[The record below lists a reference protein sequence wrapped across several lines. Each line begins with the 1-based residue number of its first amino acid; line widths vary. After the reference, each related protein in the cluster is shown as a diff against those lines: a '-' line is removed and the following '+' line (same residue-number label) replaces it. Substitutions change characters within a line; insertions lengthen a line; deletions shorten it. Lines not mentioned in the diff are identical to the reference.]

1 MVASTRSANR
11 SARIADRVARTAER
25 SLLAGQRPLLVNS
38 RLADPKQNVQ
48 FSEGKLLTVCGGEA
62 TLEVSGDA
70 IYMALAARNV
80 GTGLAVLHG
89 WYVQD
94 GLPTSRSH
102 PPVEE
107 FTSQIRDIYLP
118 PGDIGFWQGAL
129 RDPADEVFKTV
140 ATAIETTEPLT
151 VNILYGDFEGDSG
164 SSASSR
170 CRTKS
175 RDGWCRRA
183 GTSSSTGQNL
193 GSTELVAKRPTSG
206 APAPSW
212 SAGKGQF
219 RFRPD
224 LRGRALLSNSTG
236 HGIDILSWRRQNSQ
250 ARAGNRANATSSSHR
265 AVTT

>member
-1 MVASTRSANR
+1 MTDWATVASVATAGGTLVLAVATFASTRSANR

-129 RDPADEVFKTV
+129 RDPASEVFKTV
-140 ATAIETTEPLT
+140 AAAIETTEPLT
-151 VNILYGDFEGDSG
+151 VNILYGDFEGGQRVISQFALRYEEQKWLVSSG
-164 SSASSR
+164 R
-170 CRTKS
+170 HFQL
-175 RDGWCRRA
+175 D
-183 GTSSSTGQNL
+183 
-193 GSTELVAKRPTSG
+193 RPE
-206 APAPSW
+206 P
-212 SAGKGQF
+212 
-219 RFRPD
+219 R
-224 LRGRALLSNSTG
+224 
-236 HGIDILSWRRQNSQ
+236 
-250 ARAGNRANATSSSHR
+250 
-265 AVTT
+265 